1 MQTRTYKDLFR
12 LITSMIGTGGE
23 LPGSGT
29 EDTQVADFINRR
41 FQQAFD
47 QSPIWPRY
55 FVSSEERDLISIAL
69 SGVAGTDN
77 TELNSN
83 YAFLGK
89 TQSASDYGGTTIN
102 PGTDVW
108 YSKDSATTPTIGSS
122 DITNATVIYQQQS
135 QGSSDGIRWIVRTG
149 ATISYQKLDSKTFVV
164 SEIASGSIRLKE
176 STGGTATSPLDVVN
190 WVKLSGITGTPKL
203 LSKQLILYSQNYS
216 LAYGSSSTIG
226 DFNRIHRKR
235 AFVDNSAIEYEFFVD
250 FDGANILNISNTN
263 DTSVFVSYKKQ
274 FTPFT
279 VTTDFYNSTVEVPG
293 EFFNFIA
300 HAVYADFLRV
310 QNRQQEAIAEEQ
322 VAQTYLALELEKID
336 IRSNNNTVNKRFS
349 TYVNRQSR

>member
-23 LPGSGT
+23 LASSGT
-29 EDTQVADFINRR
+29 EDTQVSDFINRR

-55 FVSSEERDLISIAL
+55 FVNSEARDIISLIISGLGAGSSSDRSSVANGNYILAGQDNGNAG
-69 SGVAGTDN
+69 GVAGTNVYYNPATDSQPNEQDVGSATVLYKRASTNRWELEDGTDINFNADGTLEVDAGGGGTLLVEADTVKKDN
-77 TELNSN
+77 PSEVVTWTLTTADVSGTPLVVDEQLIP
-83 YAFLGK
+83 YAQTGK
-89 TQSASDYGGTTIN
+89 T
-102 PGTDVW
+102 
-108 YSKDSATTPTIGSS
+108 
-122 DITNATVIYQQQS
+122 
-135 QGSSDGIRWIVRTG
+135 
-149 ATISYQKLDSKTFVV
+149 
-164 SEIASGSIRLKE
+164 
-176 STGGTATSPLDVVN
+176 
-190 WVKLSGITGTPKL
+190 
-203 LSKQLILYSQNYS
+203 
-216 LAYGSSSTIG
+216 TIG

-235 AFVDNSAIEYEFFVD
+235 AFLNNSAIEYEFFVD
-250 FDGANILNISNTN
+250 LNGANILNITNTTDN
-263 DTSVFVSYKKQ
+263 EAFVSYKKQ

-279 VTTDFYNSTVEVPG
+279 VTSDFYNSTVEVPG

-336 IRSNNNTVNKRFS
+336 IRNNNNTVNKRFS

>member
-23 LPGSGT
+23 LAASGT

-55 FVSSEERDLISIAL
+55 FVNSEARDIISLII
-69 SGVAGTDN
+69 SG
-77 TELNSN
+77 
-83 YAFLGK
+83 LG
-89 TQSASDYGGTTIN
+89 A
-102 PGTDVW
+102 
-108 YSKDSATTPTIGSS
+108 
-122 DITNATVIYQQQS
+122 
-135 QGSSDGIRWIVRTG
+135 
-149 ATISYQKLDSKTFVV
+149 
-164 SEIASGSIRLKE
+164 
-176 STGGTATSPLDVVN
+176 
-190 WVKLSGITGTPKL
+190 
-203 LSKQLILYSQNYS
+203 
-216 LAYGSSSTIG
+216 GSSSDRSSVANGNYILIGQADDPAADQGAVLGTNVYYNPATDTTPNSQNVGSATVLYKRASTNRWELEDGTDIEFNSSGQIKVTAGGGSALLVEADSVKKDNPSEVVTWTLTAATVSGTPLVVDEQLIPYAQTGKTTIG

-235 AFVDNSAIEYEFFVD
+235 AFLNNSAIEYEFFVD
-250 FDGANILNISNTN
+250 LNGANILNI
-263 DTSVFVSYKKQ
+263 TSTTDNEAFVSYKKQ

-336 IRSNNNTVNKRFS
+336 IRSNNNTINKRFS